1 MRLRMT
7 QEALS
12 LVNRKPWNLSVNDAL
27 AIGDPVKIGFRF
39 RLVGAL
45 SGERSRGYLSVT
57 FPLNHYGKRPLHRV

>member
-12 LVNRKPWNLSVNDAL
+12 LVHRKPWDLSINDAL

-39 RLVGAL
+39 RLVGGF
-45 SGERSRGYLSVT
+45 S
-57 FPLNHYGKRPLHRV
+57 